1 MADKNK
7 SKSGYYTGRKPGPD
21 PSRKLPEDRESIR
34 KKLEE
39 YAAVDIKTVDPSTLT
54 DITDYKIDTSLP
66 PAERVKKFIEDCGN
80 PYVFITHG
88 TIVKTSFAGHG
99 TLEDALKRCI
109 RKGPEL

>member
-1 MADKNK
+1 MAEKNSTK
-7 SKSGYYTGRKPGPD
+7 KIYYTGRKPGPD
-21 PSRKLPEDRESIR
+21 PSRKLPNDIESIR

-39 YAAVDIKTVDPSTLT
+39 YAAVDIRTVDPSALT

-66 PAERVKKFIEDCGN
+66 PAERVKKFIEDVGN
-80 PYVFITHG
+80 PYVYISHG

-99 TLEDALKRCI
+99 RLEDALKRCI